1 MVGPALQSFSPAGN
15 LCHSRIDDRC
25 DRAGIPTTWER
36 FPLSTDHQRASDYIR
51 RLLEAGLLGEPLGG
65 DVGAGGE
72 QPASPPR
79 VPTTARVDERA
90 VAQRWAMLGSR
101 GGEMRDQLLDARTRD
116 QAEGY
121 RSNVENFIG
130 TVKVP
135 VGLAGP
141 LRVRG
146 VHARGDFYIPLAT
159 TEAALV
165 ASYSRG
171 AQVLTE
177 AGGCTA
183 AVINEGVGRSPA
195 FVFADMVEAGR
206 FVLWVTREVDS
217 IRREAEATTQHGR
230 LVNMGLT
237 VDANTV
243 YMLLEFTTGDAA
255 GQNMVT
261 IATEAACRWIAAHS
275 PVRPRRWF
283 VEANMSGDKKA
294 SAQSFQ
300 GVRGRK
306 VTAEALLPADV
317 VRRRLR
323 CDVRC
328 IADYYRVSSV
338 GGVLSGNIGIQGHY
352 ANGLAALFIAC
363 GQDAACVAEAA
374 VGVSRLEESEDG
386 SLHATVT
393 LPNLIVGT
401 VGGGTGLPSQQ
412 ACLGILGLAGPG
424 HANAFAEVAA
434 AVVLAGEVSIVAA
447 LAAGEFT
454 RAHRKLARRE
464 PMGDSK

>member
-1 MVGPALQSFSPAGN
+1 M
-15 LCHSRIDDRC
+15 
-25 DRAGIPTTWER
+25 PTN
-36 FPLSTDHQRASDYIR
+36 HQRALEHLR
-51 RLLEAGLLGEPLGG
+51 RLLDANHLAEPLDLAPDQDGIQM
-65 DVGAGGE
+65 A
-72 QPASPPR
+72 AAPR
-79 VPTTARVDERA
+79 LATAARVDDRA
-90 VAQRWAMLGSR
+90 VAQRWEAIGGR
-101 GGEMRDQLLDARTRD
+101 GIEARAHLLDSQARD

-121 RSNVENFIG
+121 AANVENFIG

-146 VHARGDFYIPLAT
+146 VHAKGDFFVPLAT

-165 ASYSRG
+165 ASYTRG
-171 AQVLTE
+171 AQTLTE
-177 AGGCTA
+177 AGGCIC

-195 FVFADMVEAGR
+195 FVFADLIEAGR
-206 FVLWVTREVDS
+206 FVLWMTQEIDA
-217 IRREAEATTQHGR
+217 IRREAEATTRHGR
-230 LVNMGLT
+230 LVDVRLT

-243 YMLLEFTTGDAA
+243 YLLLEFTVGDAA

-261 IATEAACRWIAAHS
+261 IATEAACRWIEANS

-283 VEANMSGDKKA
+283 VEANLSGDKKA
-294 SAQSFQ
+294 STQSFQ
-300 GVRGRK
+300 NVRGRK
-306 VTAEALLPADV
+306 VTAEAVLPAELV
-317 VRRRLR
+317 QRRLR
-323 CDVRC
+323 CEVRS

-374 VGVSRLEESEDG
+374 VGVSRLEERDDG
-386 SLHATVT
+386 SLYATVT

-401 VGGGTGLPSQQ
+401 VGGGTGLPSQR
-412 ACLGILGLAGPG
+412 ACLDILGLAGAG

-434 AVVLAGEVSIVAA
+434 ALVLAGELSIVAA

-454 RAHRKLARRE
+454 KAHRKLARRTST
-464 PMGDSK
+464 GDRK